1 MNCKQVFSIIAV
13 LAVALSATVFA
24 VQAAEI
30 TPAVVYSTGGKF
42 DGSFN
47 QSAFEGAER
56 FKQKTGIDYRE
67 FELRNDTQSEQAI
80 RNFAREGRDPIVVI
94 GFQQATSLAKVAPE
108 FPDTRFTIVDMVVD
122 EPNVQSV
129 VFREHEGTYLVGMLA
144 AMASKSGTIGV
155 VGGMDIP
162 LIRRMTCGYALG
174 ALQAV
179 SGIKVLENMTGTTG
193 AAWNDPARG
202 AELAT
207 TQIGL
212 GADVVLQLAGGTGIG
227 VLQATADA
235 GKLGI
240 GSDANQNGLHPGS
253 VLTSMVKHVDVA
265 VFEAFEAARKDD
277 WKPGIRSLGLAEGGI
292 DWALDDFNRDLIMPA
307 MKDAADAARNDII
320 NGRIIVHD
328 YMQDGTCPR

>member
-13 LAVALSATVFA
+13 LAVSLPATVSA

-30 TPAVVYSTGGKF
+30 APAVVYSTGGKF

-56 FKQKTGIDYRE
+56 FKQESGIEYRE
-67 FELRNDTQSEQAI
+67 FALRNDTQSEQAI

-122 EPNVQSV
+122 QPNVQSV

-155 VGGMDIP
+155 IGGMDIP
-162 LIRRMTCGYALG
+162 LIRRMTCGYVLG
-174 ALQAV
+174 ALQA
-179 SGIKVLENMTGTTG
+179 GPGTKVLENMTGTTG
-193 AAWNDPARG
+193 AAWNDPGRG

-265 VFEAFEAARKDD
+265 VFEAFKAARDGN

-292 DWALDDFNRDLIMPA
+292 DWALDDFNRDLITPA
-307 MKDAADAARNDII
+307 MKDTADAARNDII
-320 NGRIIVHD
+320 SGKITVHD

>member
-1 MNCKQVFSIIAV
+1 
-13 LAVALSATVFA
+13 
-24 VQAAEI
+24 
-30 TPAVVYSTGGKF
+30 
-42 DGSFN
+42 
-47 QSAFEGAER
+47 
-56 FKQKTGIDYRE
+56 
-67 FELRNDTQSEQAI
+67 
-80 RNFAREGRDPIVVI
+80 
-94 GFQQATSLAKVAPE
+94 
-108 FPDTRFTIVDMVVD
+108 
-122 EPNVQSV
+122 
-129 VFREHEGTYLVGMLA
+129 MLA

-179 SGIKVLENMTGTTG
+179 SGIKVLESMTGTTG

-227 VLQATADA
+227 VLQATVDA

-265 VFEAFEAARKDD
+265 VFEAFKAARNGN

-292 DWALDDFNRDLIMPA
+292 DWALDEFNRDLITLG